1 MLTVAFGAAFTSR
14 TQLQLWYNRFKEG
27 QEDINDVARPG
38 RTSTSTTV
46 ENIEAVKKITLNTNR
61 RITIREIADDIGIS
75 FVSCQAIFTDVLGMK
90 HVAAN
95 IVP

>member
-14 TQLQLWYNRFKEG
+14 TQLQLWYNRLREG
-27 QEDINDVARPG
+27 REDINDDARPG

-46 ENIEAVKKITLNTNR
+46 ENIEAVKKITLNNR

-75 FVSCQAIFTDVLGMK
+75 FVSCRAIFTDVLGMK
-90 HVAAN
+90 HAAAN